1 MRRGEAPGAQ
11 KSQRESFFPEK
22 GFLLAFGMRDNGKE
36 SRESRLQSPPPDGG
50 VTRESEQGHLGW
62 SWHQRGQVLT
72 VSQPHGTQGKSQG
85 VRVMLRESRPEGAR
99 GWENND
105 LSG

>member
-1 MRRGEAPGAQ
+1 MRLGEAPGAQ

-50 VTRESEQGHLGW
+50 VTRVRARASGLELAPEGTGADSESATRNPGEIARCQGH
-62 SWHQRGQVLT
+62 V
-72 VSQPHGTQGKSQG
+72 
-85 VRVMLRESRPEGAR
+85 EGIKA
-99 GWENND
+99 
-105 LSG
+105 